1 MDYVIAG
8 GGSAGCVMAARL
20 SEDPS
25 VSVTLVEAGR
35 VTRDPRLRLPAGL
48 PESMHARLADW
59 DFATVPQ
66 PGLDGRRIRTP
77 RGRALGGSSA
87 INAMCYARGSL
98 KDYDDW
104 GHGWSGA
111 EALRWFKASEGFRG
125 PDADGGGQWH
135 GHHGPLTVER
145 PATIH
150 RATERFFDGAAHTG
164 HARVEEFCA
173 EGPDGSG
180 RDGVG
185 LFDRT
190 TDRGLRGSVDR
201 AYLPAEVR
209 ARPNLTVRTGAQ
221 VAHVLMDGTR
231 ACGLRLLDGTEVRA
245 RETVLCA
252 GAIGTPHLLMLSGIG
267 PADHLRA
274 AGVTVALDAPGVG
287 GNLQDHLDV
296 SLMLRTVGSAAFGY
310 GPAMLP
316 QALRGAWDWLRHRR
330 GLLAS
335 NLAEGQGY
343 ARSRAGLDRPDI
355 QFHFLPG
362 LGEDHGATR
371 NWGRAGVSLHA
382 CCLYP
387 RSTGTIRLASADP
400 ADAPLIDPRYLSDEA
415 DLAVLVAGGRMA
427 AAILSA
433 PSFDPVRVGWHRA
446 APPDPEDRAG
456 WEALVRARAETIYHP
471 VGTARMGAPGEGVCD
486 GMGVLHGAR
495 GLRVVDASLMPRI
508 VGGNTNAPVVMMA
521 ERIAA
526 GMRSDA

>member
-35 VTRDPRLRLPAGL
+35 VARDPRLRLPAGL
-48 PESMHARLADW
+48 PESMGARLADW

-66 PGLDGRRIRTP
+66 PGLDGRRMRWP
-77 RGRALGGSSA
+77 RGRALGGSSV

-98 KDYDDW
+98 RDYDDW
-104 GHGWSGA
+104 GRAAGAGWSGA
-111 EALRWFKASEGFRG
+111 EALRWFKASEGFSG
-125 PDADGGGQWH
+125 PDAGGQWH
-135 GHHGPLTVER
+135 GHHGPLRVER
-145 PATIH
+145 PDAVQPAT
-150 RATERFFDGAAHTG
+150 ARFVEGGVQMG
-164 HARVEEFCA
+164 HARVAEFCA
-173 EGPDGSG
+173 EAPDGTG

-185 LFDRT
+185 HFDRT
-190 TDRGLRGSVDR
+190 THRGLRASVDR
-201 AYLPAEVR
+201 AYLTPAVR
-209 ARPNLTVRTGAQ
+209 ARPNLSIRTGAA
-221 VAHVLMDGTR
+221 VAGVLMDGAR
-231 ACGLRLLDGTEVRA
+231 AFGLRLADGTELRA
-245 RETVLCA
+245 RETILCA
-252 GAIGTPHLLMLSGIG
+252 GAVGTPHLLMLSGIG

-274 AGVTVALDAPGVG
+274 VGVGVAIDAPGVG
-287 GNLQDHLDV
+287 GNLQDHLDL
-296 SLMLRTVGSAAFGY
+296 SLMLRTAGSAAVGY
-310 GPAMLP
+310 GPAMIP
-316 QALRGAWDWLRHRR
+316 QALRAGWDWLRHRR

-335 NLAEGQGY
+335 NLCEGQGY

-362 LGEDHGATR
+362 LGEDHGARR

-415 DLAVLVAGGRMA
+415 DLAVLVAGAKMA

-433 PSFDPVRVGWHRA
+433 PAFDPVRRGWHRA
-446 APPDPEDRAG
+446 APPEDDAE
-456 WEALVRARAETIYHP
+456 WAALVRARAETIYHP

-486 GMGVLHGAR
+486 GWGRVHGAA
-495 GLRVVDASLMPRI
+495 GLRVVDASLMPAI

-521 ERIAA
+521 ERIADA
-526 GMRSDA
+526 MRGP